1 VKIVRIIKEITEE
14 FEDCSPRA
22 DSLIHSLRAFGY
34 GLGMA
39 IADLIDNSIFAESQL
54 IQIDYNWNDADPWIR
69 IMDDGKGMSE
79 QELLNA
85 MRFGSSSPL
94 EVRDPK
100 DLGRFGLGLKTASLS
115 QCKQLTVATKPPG
128 DSASIRYW
136 DLDHVEKV
144 KKWEIGKN
152 PDLSIQ
158 ELIDPLNNKENGTLV
173 IWKKLDRYFDHN
185 EEIDDGNDIFNRK
198 FLEVIKYLEMVFH
211 QLLENKDFNIIVG
224 RHECKPWDPFL
235 TSNAWTETK
244 YDEKYEDGKV
254 YVMPYILPHVSK
266 RTPYE
271 NESGGGPLGWN
282 AQQGF
287 YLYRNMR
294 MIVSGGYLNLDLK
307 PEEHYKLA
315 RIKVE
320 ITNDMDHDWE
330 IDVCKAD
337 AIPPERLKNDLLRI
351 ARAAR
356 NSASEIYRA
365 RTGVKKGG
373 KKGTV
378 EKVWQKQVKGEKI
391 FYKINTRHPVLKEY
405 LDKMSEDKKTIK
417 SLFSLLESTVPH
429 HLIVLDGL
437 ENEDCFQ
444 DLDDNKKTPD
454 KILIDMCILF
464 YITKRENR
472 MSHEDAV
479 EETLSNEP
487 FGRHPIFRAKL
498 DSLQEQFKGV

>member
-1 VKIVRIIKEITEE
+1 MNKNSEE

-54 IQIDYNWNDADPWIR
+54 ITIDYDWNDADPWIR
-69 IMDDGKGMSE
+69 IMDDGSGMSE
-79 QELLNA
+79 KELLNA
-85 MRFGSSSPL
+85 MKFGSSSPL

-100 DLGRFGLGLKTASLS
+100 DLGRFGLGMKTASLS
-115 QCKQLTVATKPPG
+115 QCKQLTVATKTPG
-128 DSASIRYW
+128 EDTTSVRYW
-136 DLDHVEKV
+136 DLDHVEDV

-152 PDLSIQ
+152 PNLSIQ
-158 ELIDPLNNKENGTLV
+158 KLIEPLSKVRNGTIV
-173 IWKKLDRYFDHN
+173 IWKNLDKYFDYN
-185 EEIDDGNDIFNRK
+185 EETEDGNDIFNRK
-198 FLEVIKYLEMVFH
+198 LLEASKYLEMVFH
-211 QLLENKDFNIIVG
+211 QLLENKDFNIKFG
-224 RHECKPWDPFL
+224 RKMCHPWDPFL
-235 TSNAWTETK
+235 QKNEYTETL

-254 YVMPYILPHVSK
+254 SITPYILPHISK
-266 RTPYE
+266 RTDNE
-271 NESGGGPLGWN
+271 NESGSGPLGWN

-287 YLYRNMR
+287 YLYRNKR

-315 RIKVE
+315 RIKLE

-351 ARAAR
+351 AKAAR
-356 NSASEIYRA
+356 SSASEIYRA
-365 RTGVKKGG
+365 RTGVKKDR
-373 KKGTV
+373 KKGPV
-378 EKVWQKQVKGEKI
+378 EKVWEKRVRGEKI
-391 FYKINTRHPVLKEY
+391 FYKINTQHPVLKE
-405 LDKMSEDKKTIK
+405 LLGKISKEKKLIK
-417 SLFSLLESTVPH
+417 TLFSILETTVPH

-444 DLDDNKKTPD
+444 DLDKNEEIPD
-454 KILIDMCILF
+454 KILIDTCILF
-464 YITKRENR
+464 YVTKRENR
-472 MSHEDAV
+472 MSHEDAI

-487 FGRHPIFRAKL
+487 FVRHPMYRAKL
-498 DSLQEQFKGV
+498 DSMKEQFKEF

>member
-1 VKIVRIIKEITEE
+1 MNKNSEE

-54 IQIDYNWNDADPWIR
+54 ITIDYDWNDADPWIR
-69 IMDDGKGMSE
+69 IMDDGSGMSE
-79 QELLNA
+79 KELLNA
-85 MRFGSSSPL
+85 MKFGSSSPL

-100 DLGRFGLGLKTASLS
+100 DLGRFGLGMKTASLS
-115 QCKQLTVATKPPG
+115 QCKQLTVATKTPG
-128 DSASIRYW
+128 EDTTSVRYW
-136 DLDHVEKV
+136 DLDHVEDV

-152 PDLSIQ
+152 PNLSIQ
-158 ELIDPLNNKENGTLV
+158 KLIEPLSKVRNGTIV
-173 IWKKLDRYFDHN
+173 IWKNLDKYFDYN
-185 EEIDDGNDIFNRK
+185 EETEDGNDIFNRK
-198 FLEVIKYLEMVFH
+198 LHEASKYLEMVFH
-211 QLLENKDFNIIVG
+211 QLLENKDFNIKFG
-224 RHECKPWDPFL
+224 RKTCNPWDPFL
-235 TSNAWTETK
+235 QKNEYTETL

-254 YVMPYILPHVSK
+254 SITPYILPHISK
-266 RTPYE
+266 RTDNE
-271 NESGGGPLGWN
+271 NEIGGGPLGWN

-287 YLYRNMR
+287 YLYRNKR
-294 MIVSGGYLNLDLK
+294 MIVSGGYLSLDLK

-315 RIKVE
+315 RIKLE

-351 ARAAR
+351 AKAAR
-356 NSASEIYRA
+356 SSASEIYRA
-365 RTGVKKGG
+365 RTGVKKDR
-373 KKGTV
+373 KKGPV
-378 EKVWQKQVKGEKI
+378 EKVWEKRVRGETI
-391 FYKINTRHPVLKEY
+391 FYKINTQHPVLKE
-405 LDKMSEDKKTIK
+405 LIGKISKEKKLIK
-417 SLFSLLESTVPH
+417 TLFSILETTVPH

-444 DLDDNKKTPD
+444 DLDKNEEIPD
-454 KILIDMCILF
+454 KILIETCILF
-464 YITKRENR
+464 YVTKRENR

-487 FGRHPIFRAKL
+487 FLRHPIYRAKL
-498 DSLQEQFKGV
+498 DSMKEQFKEF